1 MLNTDSTANF
11 DNLPPEIQAMYKKAE
26 QYANT
31 SKKKLKIKSKPRP
44 KSNSKSKPKPRPKK
58 LKKLKDDS
66 ELVKIEPLIKEMK
79 KKMRNK
85 RRRRYK
91 SKPKP
96 VIINEYSHI
105 KSKIAQQINGLPS
118 ARTAPVIKKHKICKS
133 VGGSKRRKLRVKK
146 HPKCKRVL
154 RRARSKITRLRN
166 ATEKESESGASF
178 IIPGNKGKFE

>member
-1 MLNTDSTANF
+1 VLNTDSTANF

-96 VIINEYSHI
+96 
-105 KSKIAQQINGLPS
+105 KIAQQINGLPS